1 MYIPDSFLNDT
12 RLMDACRFLS
22 VIGFEHQF
30 HILFVSVEVNL
41 LSISVYRLF
50 VSLCLLNSY

>member
-41 LSISVYRLF
+41 LPFPFIAYLF
-50 VSLCLLNSY
+50 HYVC